1 MTVLNEQKIFRQ
13 NPFPK
18 ELKRFKK
25 IIKNSL
31 FESSYAAGFH
41 FSPGN
46 FTRLWL
52 TAKFR
57 GFEADE
63 SYGQV
68 TNFGHLI
75 AGRPRA
81 SKLNLSK
88 PQSLSVSN

>member
-1 MTVLNEQKIFRQ
+1 MLPVFTSHLGILQGCGLLLN
-13 NPFPK
+13 
-18 ELKRFKK
+18 
-25 IIKNSL
+25 S
-31 FESSYAAGFH
+31 
-41 FSPGN
+41 
-46 FTRLWL
+46 
-52 TAKFR
+52 

-81 SKLNLSK
+81 SKLNFSK